1 MRLVVADDS
10 GLLREGMV
18 GLLERQ
24 GHEVVAEAASAP
36 ELLAAVR
43 AAVADGTA
51 PDVVLTD
58 VRMPPSMTDDGLQAA
73 VTIRREFPA
82 IGILVISQYV
92 APAYAAELFAPG
104 AGAGAGLVGAGVV
117 GAGTGIAG
125 VGAGQAG
132 AGLVGA
138 GAGDAGGLGYLLK
151 DRVARVADFMRS
163 LGIVAAGGVVVDP
176 EVASRLI
183 QGKGSALDALTPRE
197 REVLEMM
204 SHGLSNQQISERLFL
219 SAGAVA
225 KHVANVFTKL
235 DLPPGED
242 NRRVRAVLAYLTAT
256 REV

>member
-10 GLLREGMV
+10 ALLREGMV

-24 GHEVVAEAASAP
+24 GHEIVAVAASAD
-36 ELLAAVR
+36 ELLAVVR
-43 AAVADGTA
+43 AAVAEGTT

-58 VRMPPSMTDDGLQAA
+58 VRMPPTMTDDGLQAA
-73 VTIRREFPA
+73 VEIRRDHPE
-82 IGILVISQYV
+82 IGILVVSQYV

-104 AGAGAGLVGAGVV
+104 AVASGS
-117 GAGTGIAG
+117 
-125 VGAGQAG
+125 
-132 AGLVGA
+132 
-138 GAGDAGGLGYLLK
+138 GDAGGLGYLLK
-151 DRVARVADFMRS
+151 DRISRVADFMRS

-183 QGKGSALDALTPRE
+183 QGKGSALDALTGRE
-197 REVLEMM
+197 REVLELM
-204 SHGLSNQQISERLFL
+204 SHGLSNQQISDKLFL

-225 KHVANVFTKL
+225 KHVANVFQKL